1 MIRKDGIIL
10 INKPSGLTSHD
21 VVDFVRK
28 KFNIKSV
35 GHAGSLDPLA
45 EGLLIILVGKST
57 KLFSYFSNFDKEYL
71 GLLKLG
77 ETTTTG
83 DCEGKIIKI
92 RDYGNI
98 SLEKIDKLSTI
109 FLGEIEQ
116 IPPMVSALRV
126 NGKRLYSLAR
136 KGITIDRKPRKI
148 KIYSIKIL
156 NINLPFIEFYVHCSK
171 GTYIRKLAEDIG
183 EYLGCGAHIIK
194 IKRLSI
200 GPFKLENAINLESL
214 DQDKILPFNHES
226 SL

>member
-1 MIRKDGIIL
+1 MIKKDGIIL

-28 KFNIKSV
+28 KFNIRSV

-57 KLFSYFSNFDKEYL
+57 RLFNYFSNFDKEYL
-71 GLLKLG
+71 GILKLG

-83 DCEGKIIKI
+83 DCEGKVIKI
-92 RDYGNI
+92 RDYRNI
-98 SLEKIDKLSTI
+98 DLEKINELSSV
-109 FLGEIEQ
+109 FSGEIEQ

-126 NGKRLYSLAR
+126 KGKRLYSLAR
-136 KGITIDRKPRKI
+136 KGIIIERKSRKI

-156 NINLPFIEFYVHCSK
+156 SVNLPFIEFYVHCSK
-171 GTYIRKLAEDIG
+171 GTYIRKLAEDMG

-200 GPFKLENAINLESL
+200 GHFKLEDAVNLERLSE
-214 DQDKILPFNHES
+214 DNILSFNHES
-226 SL
+226 FL